1 MIESWRYELT
11 GQAERDLRQLDRA
24 VRQRVLR
31 ALDRFVAKTGPGP
44 ILDPERGD
52 VRRLRG
58 SSEEYRLRIGD
69 WRVRFTVRLVVEPM
83 PPPDSGE
90 VIVHVV
96 DVLRVLPRG
105 RAYRD

>member
-1 MIESWRYELT
+1 MEIWRYELT

-31 ALDRFVAKTGPGP
+31 ALDRFVDKPGPGP
-44 ILDPERGD
+44 IHDPERGD

-58 SSEEYRLRIGD
+58 APEEYRLRVGD
-69 WRVRFTVRLVVEPM
+69 WRVRFTVRVVVEPV

-90 VIVHVV
+90 VTVHVV
-96 DVLRVLPRG
+96 TVLRVLPRG

>member
-1 MIESWRYELT
+1 MMELWRYELT

-24 VRQRVLR
+24 VRQRVLH
-31 ALDRFVAKTGPGP
+31 ALDRFVAKPGPGP

-58 SSEEYRLRIGD
+58 ALEEYRLRIGD
-69 WRVRFTVRLVVEPM
+69 WRVRFTVRVVVEPVS
-83 PPPDSGE
+83 PPATGE
-90 VIVHVV
+90 VTVHVV

>member
-1 MIESWRYELT
+1 MEIWRYELT

-31 ALDRFVAKTGPGP
+31 ALDHFVAKPGPGP
-44 ILDPERGD
+44 VRDPARGD

-58 SSEEYRLRIGD
+58 APEEYRLRVGD
-69 WRVRFTVRLVVEPM
+69 WRVRFTVRVVVESV
-83 PPPDSGE
+83 PPPAARE
-90 VIVHVV
+90 VTVHVV